1 MALTIKRLLKANY
14 KRWRYLLKYSFLTR
28 NYCKFIT
35 MSPIVKILP
44 HYTYEDYYRWEGRW
58 ELIDGIPWA
67 LRPPPE
73 HQRINVNMT
82 VELSNSLKQSGCAH
96 CKVYPS
102 IDFKIA
108 ANTVVCPDVVI
119 VCKPIEKDYL
129 DFAPA
134 LVVEILCADTM
145 VKDRIS
151 KFHLYE
157 KQKVSYF
164 LLVDVDKNEIEIYQL
179 DEAGNYKSVPYNPAQ
194 PFTFYLKD
202 DCQPSVVLNNIWE

>member
-1 MALTIKRLLKANY
+1 
-14 KRWRYLLKYSFLTR
+14 
-28 NYCKFIT
+28 
-35 MSPIVKILP
+35 MSTIVKILP
-44 HYTYEDYYRWEGRW
+44 HYTYEHYCLWEGRW
-58 ELIDGIPWA
+58 ELIEGIPWA

-119 VCKPIEKDYL
+119 VCKPIQKDYL

-134 LVVEILCADTM
+134 LVTEVMCADTM

-151 KFHLYE
+151 KFHLY
-157 KQKVSYF
+157 KTQKIPYYI
-164 LLVDVDKNEIEIYQL
+164 LVDIDNQNVEIYQL
-179 DEAGNYKSVPYNPAQ
+179 DETGNYLLIPHDSAQ
-194 PFTFYLKD
+194 PFTFHLGN